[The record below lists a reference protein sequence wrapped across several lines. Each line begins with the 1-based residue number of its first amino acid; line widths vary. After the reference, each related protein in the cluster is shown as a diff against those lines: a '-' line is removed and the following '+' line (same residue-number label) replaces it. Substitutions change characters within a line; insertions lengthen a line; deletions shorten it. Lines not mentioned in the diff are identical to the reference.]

1 MIITISAFV
10 LVALACVGLSRLID
24 LYYEGKRPPDADD
37 AEQLKKDLRRINP
50 SWQPDEEQIE
60 RIKRDIQR
68 KG

>member
-24 LYYEGKRPPDADD
+24 LYYEGKRPADV
-37 AEQLKKDLRRINP
+37 EQLKKELRRINP
-50 SWQPDEEQIE
+50 SWQPDEDEDE
-60 RIKRDIQR
+60 ETHL